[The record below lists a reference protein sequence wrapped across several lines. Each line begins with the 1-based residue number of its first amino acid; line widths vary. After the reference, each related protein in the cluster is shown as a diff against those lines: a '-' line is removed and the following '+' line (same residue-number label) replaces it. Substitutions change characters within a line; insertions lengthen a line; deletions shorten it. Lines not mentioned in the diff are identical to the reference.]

1 VKDSAEPL
9 PNRAQ
14 WWDCDQATGVD
25 LWSYSPILM
34 LRFLSS
40 LLLLSAI
47 SPQAQAASFQCGQA
61 SHYGIG
67 DGYHGQR
74 TASGQ
79 RFDAYAMTAA
89 HPSLPL
95 GSRVLVKNRDN
106 GKTVLV
112 TINDRGPYAGGRV
125 LDLSYGSFS
134 RIASPGQ
141 GVANICMSR
150 A

>member
-1 VKDSAEPL
+1 
-9 PNRAQ
+9 
-14 WWDCDQATGVD
+14 
-25 LWSYSPILM
+25 M
-34 LRFLSS
+34 LRFFSS
-40 LLLLSAI
+40 LLLLAAL
-47 SPQAQAASFQCGQA
+47 SPRAEAAAFQCGQA

-95 GSRVLVKNRDN
+95 GSKVIVKNRDN

-125 LDLSYGSFS
+125 LDLSHGSFA
-134 RIASPGQ
+134 RIASTGQ
-141 GVANICMSR
+141 GVANVCISR

>member
-1 VKDSAEPL
+1 MGHNGGTAAL
-9 PNRAQ
+9 
-14 WWDCDQATGVD
+14 ATACS
-25 LWSYSPILM
+25 LWTYHPFLM

-40 LLLLSAI
+40 LLLLGAI
-47 SPQAQAASFQCGQA
+47 APSAQAAAFQCGQA

-89 HPSLPL
+89 HPSLPM
-95 GSRVLVKNRDN
+95 GSRVIVKNRDN

-134 RIASPGQ
+134 RIASPSQ

>member
-1 VKDSAEPL
+1 
-9 PNRAQ
+9 
-14 WWDCDQATGVD
+14 
-25 LWSYSPILM
+25 M

-40 LLLLSAI
+40 LLLLGTITPS
-47 SPQAQAASFQCGQA
+47 AQAAAFQCGQA
-61 SHYGIG
+61 SHYGVG

-79 RFDAYAMTAA
+79 RFDAYGMTAA
-89 HPSLPL
+89 HPSLPM

-112 TINDRGPYAGGRV
+112 TINDRGPYIGGRV

-134 RIASPGQ
+134 RIAPPGQ
-141 GVANICMSR
+141 GIANICMSK

>member
-1 VKDSAEPL
+1 MGHNGGTAAL
-9 PNRAQ
+9 
-14 WWDCDQATGVD
+14 ATACS
-25 LWSYSPILM
+25 LWTYHPFLM

-40 LLLLSAI
+40 LLLLGTIAPS
-47 SPQAQAASFQCGQA
+47 AQAAAFQCGQA

-89 HPSLPL
+89 HPSLPM
-95 GSRVLVKNRDN
+95 GSRVIVKNRDN

-134 RIASPGQ
+134 RIASPSQ

>member
-1 VKDSAEPL
+1 MEHNGGTAVLATACSLWTYL
-9 PNRAQ
+9 PF
-14 WWDCDQATGVD
+14 
-25 LWSYSPILM
+25 LM

-40 LLLLSAI
+40 LLLLGTIAPS
-47 SPQAQAASFQCGQA
+47 AQAASFQCGQA

-79 RFDAYAMTAA
+79 RFDAYGMTAA
-89 HPSLPL
+89 HPSLPM

-134 RIASPGQ
+134 RIASPSQ

>member
-1 VKDSAEPL
+1 
-9 PNRAQ
+9 
-14 WWDCDQATGVD
+14 
-25 LWSYSPILM
+25 M

-40 LLLLSAI
+40 VLLLGALV
-47 SPQAQAASFQCGQA
+47 PQAQAAAFQCGQA
-61 SHYGIG
+61 SHYGIS

-79 RFDAYAMTAA
+79 RFNAYAMTAA
-89 HPSLPL
+89 HPSLPM
-95 GSRVLVKNRDN
+95 GTKVLVKNRDN
-106 GKTVLV
+106 GKAVLV

-134 RIASPGQ
+134 RIASPSQ
-141 GVANICMSR
+141 GVANVCISR

>member
-1 VKDSAEPL
+1 
-9 PNRAQ
+9 
-14 WWDCDQATGVD
+14 
-25 LWSYSPILM
+25 M

-40 LLLLSAI
+40 LLLLGATIPS
-47 SPQAQAASFQCGQA
+47 AQAAAFQCGQA

-95 GSRVLVKNRDN
+95 GSRVIVKNRDN
-106 GKTVLV
+106 GKSVLV
-112 TINDRGPYAGGRV
+112 T
-125 LDLSYGSFS
+125 SM
-134 RIASPGQ
+134 IAALTL
-141 GVANICMSR
+141 VAACLICPMAASLALLR
-150 A
+150 LLVA

>member
-1 VKDSAEPL
+1 MGHNSETAKPETACSS
-9 PNRAQ
+9 
-14 WWDCDQATGVD
+14 
-25 LWSYSPILM
+25 WSYSLFLM

-40 LLLLSAI
+40 LLLLGTIAPST
-47 SPQAQAASFQCGQA
+47 QAAAFQCGQA

-79 RFDAYAMTAA
+79 RFDAYGMTAA
-89 HPSLPL
+89 HPSLPM

-112 TINDRGPYAGGRV
+112 TINDRGPYIGGRV

-134 RIASPGQ
+134 RIAPPSQ
-141 GVANICMSR
+141 GIANICMSK

>member
-1 VKDSAEPL
+1 MLATACSLWTYL
-9 PNRAQ
+9 PF
-14 WWDCDQATGVD
+14 
-25 LWSYSPILM
+25 LM

-40 LLLLSAI
+40 LLLLGTIAPS
-47 SPQAQAASFQCGQA
+47 AQAASFQCGQA

-79 RFDAYAMTAA
+79 RFDAYGMTAA

-95 GSRVLVKNRDN
+95 GSRVVVKNRDN
-106 GKTVLV
+106 GRTVLV

-134 RIASPGQ
+134 RIAPPGQ
-141 GVANICMSR
+141 GVANVCISR

>member
-1 VKDSAEPL
+1 MGH
-9 PNRAQ
+9 NGGT
-14 WWDCDQATGVD
+14 ATGR
-25 LWSYSPILM
+25 LAQTPGLTPLFLM

-40 LLLLSAI
+40 VLLLSAI
-47 SPQAQAASFQCGQA
+47 APQAQAAAFQCGQA

-95 GSRVLVKNRDN
+95 GSRVRVKNRDN

-141 GVANICMSR
+141 GVANVCISR

>member
-1 VKDSAEPL
+1 
-9 PNRAQ
+9 
-14 WWDCDQATGVD
+14 
-25 LWSYSPILM
+25 M

-89 HPSLPL
+89 HPWLPL
-95 GSRVLVKNRDN
+95 GSRVRVKNRDN

-112 TINDRGPYAGGRV
+112 TINDRGPYADGRV

-134 RIASPGQ
+134 RIASPSQ
-141 GVANICMSR
+141 GVASVCISR
-150 A
+150 V

>member
-1 VKDSAEPL
+1 
-9 PNRAQ
+9 
-14 WWDCDQATGVD
+14 
-25 LWSYSPILM
+25 M

-40 LLLLSAI
+40 LLLLGTIAPS
-47 SPQAQAASFQCGQA
+47 AQAASFQCGQA

-79 RFDAYAMTAA
+79 RFDAYGMTAA
-89 HPSLPL
+89 HPSLPM

-134 RIASPGQ
+134 RIASPSQ

>member
-1 VKDSAEPL
+1 MEHNGGTAVLATACSLWTYL
-9 PNRAQ
+9 PF
-14 WWDCDQATGVD
+14 
-25 LWSYSPILM
+25 LM

-40 LLLLSAI
+40 LLLLGTIAPS
-47 SPQAQAASFQCGQA
+47 AQAASFQCGQA

-79 RFDAYAMTAA
+79 RFDAYGMTAA
-89 HPSLPL
+89 HPSLPM

-125 LDLSYGSFS
+125 PDLSYGSFS
-134 RIASPGQ
+134 RIASPSQ

>member
-1 VKDSAEPL
+1 MLATACSLWTYL
-9 PNRAQ
+9 PF
-14 WWDCDQATGVD
+14 
-25 LWSYSPILM
+25 LM

-40 LLLLSAI
+40 LLLLGTIAPS
-47 SPQAQAASFQCGQA
+47 AQAAAFQCGQA

-79 RFDAYAMTAA
+79 RFDAYGMTAA
-89 HPSLPL
+89 HPSLPM
-95 GSRVLVKNRDN
+95 GSRVLVENRDN

-112 TINDRGPYAGGRV
+112 TINDRGPYIGGRV

-134 RIASPGQ
+134 RIASPSQ

>member
-1 VKDSAEPL
+1 MRHNGGTALGRLTQAPGLTPL
-9 PNRAQ
+9 F
-14 WWDCDQATGVD
+14 
-25 LWSYSPILM
+25 LI
-34 LRFLSS
+34 LRFFSS

-47 SPQAQAASFQCGQA
+47 APQAHAATIECGQA
-61 SHYGIG
+61 THYGIG

-74 TASGQ
+74 TANGQ

-89 HPSLPL
+89 HPWLPF
-95 GSRVLVKNRDN
+95 GSRVKVKNRDN
-106 GKTVLV
+106 GRSVLV
-112 TINDRGPYAGGRV
+112 TINDRGPYTGYSV

-141 GVANICMSR
+141 GVANVCISR

>member
-1 VKDSAEPL
+1 MVKLQSRGRLAAPG
-9 PNRAQ
+9 
-14 WWDCDQATGVD
+14 AT
-25 LWSYSPILM
+25 LFFLM
-34 LRFLSS
+34 FRFLSS
-40 LLLLSAI
+40 LLLLGAI
-47 SPQAQAASFQCGQA
+47 APSAQAATLQCGQA

-74 TASGQ
+74 TASGE
-79 RFDAYAMTAA
+79 RFNAYAMTAA

-106 GKTVLV
+106 GRAVLV

-125 LDLSYGSFS
+125 IDLSYGSFS
-134 RIASPGQ
+134 RIASPSQ
-141 GVANICMSR
+141 GVASVCISR